1 MENYIPLLSGFI
13 GALIGAFASI
23 VTIIVQSRA
32 QSRRERI
39 RMAAQ
44 IAIEDLKMSI
54 ETASKSGKRASIQP
68 PTVYLHY
75 HMKLME
81 LLENNRLDAV
91 TLRLLTEE
99 NRAIIDSLES
109 LNREREE
116 QLKGEKA
123 K

>member
-1 MENYIPLLSGFI
+1 MESYIPLLSGFI

-23 VTIIVQSRA
+23 VTIIVQSRV
-32 QSRRERI
+32 QSKRERI

-54 ETASKSGKRASIQP
+54 EIASKSGKQTSIQP

-75 HMKLME
+75 HMRLME
-81 LLENNRLDAV
+81 LLENDCLNTE

-99 NRAIIDSLES
+99 NRAIIDSLDS
-109 LNREREE
+109 LNRERDE